1 MYALKKKQ
9 HGVFVGVDNRGKT
22 PSVNNTPEIDRHF
35 IRKHIKSF
43 LTVLSHYTRKDSNR
57 QYLSANLSLKK
68 MFYLY
73 EELCMKKRKKLCKIN
88 IYREI
93 FCTEYNLALHRPK
106 KAQCSICTV
115 YYEKKQQGELDDDD
129 EEQFV
134 RHQRNK
140 ESSRGQK
147 SKDKQRAKTDKS
159 FVVSTFNLEAVLP
172 NSCSM
177 VGDLY
182 SKRCMSTYNLSFY
195 SLGDGKGTCYLW
207 DEVNGG
213 RGSNEIG
220 SCILM
225 HINSVAEK
233 NSHLKE
239 ITFYSDTCGGQNR
252 NQYVASAMLYAFNQ
266 HKSIEI
272 INHKFFERGHSE
284 MEADSIHSAVER
296 AKKNTQ
302 KLSLTVGYSCFNG
315 QKEEP
320 LRSNSN
326 EFSGLL

>member
-1 MYALKKKQ
+1 MRKKQ
-9 HGVFVGVDNRGKT
+9 RGE
-22 PSVNNTPEIDRHF
+22 V
-35 IRKHIKSF
+35 
-43 LTVLSHYTRKDSNR
+43 
-57 QYLSANLSLKK
+57 
-68 MFYLY
+68 
-73 EELCMKKRKKLCKIN
+73 
-88 IYREI
+88 
-93 FCTEYNLALHRPK
+93 
-106 KAQCSICTV
+106 
-115 YYEKKQQGELDDDD
+115 DDDD

-140 ESSRGQK
+140 ESSRDQK

-159 FVVSTFNLEAVLP
+159 VVVSTFDLEAVLP
-172 NSCSM
+172 TPCLM

-182 SKRCMSTYNLSFY
+182 YKRFLSTYNLSFY

-233 NSHLKE
+233 NTHLKE
-239 ITFYSDTCGGQNR
+239 ITFYSNTCGGQNR
-252 NQYVASAMLYAFNQ
+252 NQYVASAMLYALKQ

-296 AKKNTQ
+296 AKKNTHIYDPSQ
-302 KLSLTVGYSCFNG
+302 WDTVVSMARKKNPYIVIPMNFGDFSDLKSLRKKMCNNIKKTVDN
-315 QKEEP
+315 KTI
-320 LRSNSN
+320 N
-326 EFSGLL
+326 